1 MSATAARAPAAA
13 RRPAA
18 TRTRNKKPPVEP
30 GLVPAPGNLLDWRDG
45 SHFDRWEDR
54 PCALCDQPTPMR
66 SHAGEPVHKSCAEAW
81 IAANPTEARLGRFAS
96 DAQAGRRRGDD
107 HA

>member
-1 MSATAARAPAAA
+1 MA
-13 RRPAA
+13 
-18 TRTRNKKPPVEP
+18 RTRNKKPPVEP
-30 GLVPAPGNLLDWRDG
+30 GLVPVLGNLLDWRDG

-54 PCALCDQPTPMR
+54 PCALCDRPTPMR

-96 DAQAGRRRGDD
+96 DAQAGRRCGDD